1 MMKIEMIGYNDT
13 KAIAIYGAIRLMNI
27 VIISFIIS
35 LLFIVPA
42 FVYRIYEL
50 LYIFIFPVFMI
61 ILIILQYFLNSNY
74 KTYLK
79 GIKTKHNFCLDSGIL
94 YKDGKE
100 IRNKDDIRIYKF
112 KHFLFLELKKSYY
125 RIMDSDYLTGSR
137 EELLSHIRF
146 KQGHYISF
154 VLPPKPDQEIIDL
167 LFNRVNLDG
176 KERLFYSK
184 DKTKIIYIYKNIAG
198 SYSIGEERLCIADE
212 EERRYLHEYG
222 WWEPSWGSGFA
233 SFYGTVEEAF
243 RDIETDIRDYI
254 ELK

>member
-1 MMKIEMIGYNDT
+1 MKIEIIGYNDT
-13 KAIAIYGAIRLMNI
+13 KAIAIYSAIRLMNI

-61 ILIILQYFLNSNY
+61 ILTILQYFLNSNY

-112 KHFLFLELKKSYY
+112 KHFLFLKLKKSYY

-146 KQGHYISF
+146 KKSHYVPF
-154 VLPPKPDQEIIDL
+154 VLPPKSDQEIIDL

-176 KERLFYSK
+176 KERSFYSK

>member
-1 MMKIEMIGYNDT
+1 MKIEMIGYNDT
-13 KAIAIYGAIRLMNI
+13 KAIAIYGAIRLMII

-61 ILIILQYFLNSNY
+61 ILTILQYFLNSNY

-100 IRNKDDIRIYKF
+100 
-112 KHFLFLELKKSYY
+112 
-125 RIMDSDYLTGSR
+125 
-137 EELLSHIRF
+137 
-146 KQGHYISF
+146 
-154 VLPPKPDQEIIDL
+154 
-167 LFNRVNLDG
+167 
-176 KERLFYSK
+176 RLFYSK

-198 SYSIGEERLCIADE
+198 SYSIGEERLYIADE

-222 WWEPSWGSGFA
+222 WWEPSWGSGLA